1 MASWEE
7 IMGDDDDFGD
17 IGAELDL
24 VAGMGTSEI
33 VGAGDEDDVGAD
45 EDLLHAL
52 SIGAVR
58 RGSHKRASALRRAAQ
73 KLTEYRKIDPGA
85 VAIKQRELSKRR
97 RFPLGFQPTT
107 VLAGATSNIPAA
119 PQDMFRPERLVIPSD
134 IAFDFGVQDVKVGNT
149 SQLVSGGEVPA
160 ALFTEVSIDTHVH
173 FKTAEI
179 GNQISVSVRNKTT
192 GDIEFSAGIIGTV
205 VQA

>member
-1 MASWEE
+1 MAKWEE
-7 IMGDDDDFGD
+7 IMGDDDDFGE

-33 VGAGDEDDVGAD
+33 IGEDDEIGD

-52 SIGAVR
+52 SIGAAR
-58 RGSHKRASALRRAAQ
+58 RGHHRKASALKKAAS
-73 KLTEYRKIDPGA
+73 KLTEYRKIDPSA
-85 VAIKQRELSKRR
+85 VAIRQRDLTKRR

-107 VLAGATSNIPAA
+107 VLAGSTSNIPAA

-160 ALFTEVSIDTHVH
+160 ALFTEVAIDTHVH

-179 GNQISVSVRNKTT
+179 GNQMSVSVRNKT
-192 GDIEFSAGIIGTV
+192 GASIEFSAGVVGTV

>member
-1 MASWEE
+1 MTKWEE
-7 IMGDDDDFGD
+7 IMGDDDDYGE

-24 VAGMGTSEI
+24 VAGMGTAEI
-33 VGAGDEDDVGAD
+33 VGEDDEIGD

-52 SIGAVR
+52 SIGAAR
-58 RGSHKRASALRRAAQ
+58 RGHHRKANALKKAAS
-73 KLTEYRKIDPGA
+73 KLSEFRKIDPGA
-85 VAIKQRELSKRR
+85 VAIRQRDLTKRR

-107 VLAGATSNIPAA
+107 VLAGSTSNIPAA

-160 ALFTEVSIDTHVH
+160 AIFTEVAID
-173 FKTAEI
+173 ARALQD
-179 GNQISVSVRNKTT
+179 G
-192 GDIEFSAGIIGTV
+192 
-205 VQA
+205 

>member
-1 MASWEE
+1 MAKWEE
-7 IMGDDDDFGD
+7 IMGDDDDFGE

-24 VAGMGTSEI
+24 VAGMGTAEI
-33 VGAGDEDDVGAD
+33 VGEEDEIGD

-52 SIGAVR
+52 SIGAAR
-58 RGSHKRASALRRAAQ
+58 RGNHRKASALKKAAQ
-73 KLTEYRKIDPGA
+73 KLTEFRKIDPNA
-85 VAIKQRELSKRR
+85 VAIRQRDLNKRR

-107 VLAGATSNIPAA
+107 VAGGSTSNIPAA

-160 ALFTEVSIDTHVH
+160 ALFTEVAIDTHVH

-179 GNQISVSVRNKTT
+179 GNQMSVSVRNKT
-192 GDIEFSAGIIGTV
+192 GAPIEFSAGVVGTV

>member
-1 MASWEE
+1 MASWAE

-17 IGAELDL
+17 IGELDF

-33 VGAGDEDDVGAD
+33 LGEEHDDIGAE

-52 SIGAVR
+52 SIGAAR
-58 RGSHKRASALRRAAQ
+58 KGKHQRASALKRVAQ
-73 KLTEYRKIDPGA
+73 KISEYRKIDPGA
-85 VAIKQRELSKRR
+85 VAVHQRKLDKRR

-107 VLAGATSNIPAA
+107 VPAGVNSNIPAA
-119 PQDMFRPERLVIPSD
+119 PQDLFRPERLVIPSD
-134 IAFDFGVQDVKVGNT
+134 VAFDFGVQDVKVGNT
-149 SQLVSGGEVPA
+149 LQLVSGGEVPA

-192 GDIEFSAGIIGTV
+192 GDIEFSAGVIGTV
-205 VQA
+205 VQT